1 MLVLGRRVGQSV
13 SIGEGIKVRIVRL
26 RGNRVGLGII
36 APPEVSILRGEL
48 TGSDEAEETS
58 PPPDPGRPV

>member
-48 TGSDEAEETS
+48 PASDEAEETS